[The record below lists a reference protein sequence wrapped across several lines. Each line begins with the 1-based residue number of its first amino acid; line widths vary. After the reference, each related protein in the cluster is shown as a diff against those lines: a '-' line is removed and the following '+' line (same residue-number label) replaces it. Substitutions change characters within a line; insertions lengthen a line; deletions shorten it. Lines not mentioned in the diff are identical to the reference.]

1 MQQQQQQQQHPKS
14 LLVDKDQCSIII
26 RNLSQWTRISVFTAR
41 RGALQERMPHLA
53 KVDHGF

>member
-1 MQQQQQQQQHPKS
+1 MQQQQQQQHPKS